1 MEKLQAKG
9 EGHSSEGSE
18 HFPCSLLRYSC
29 VYCEYCLISQ
39 QRRRRRSE
47 TTYQLN
53 HKTEW
58 QDEEHVHLLQTSGS
72 RHMVTVS
79 CCRLVKC

>member
-39 QRRRRRSE
+39 QRRRSE

-58 QDEEHVHLLQTSGS
+58 QDKEHVHLLQTSGS
-72 RHMVTVS
+72 SHMVTVS